1 MFKIHSSRLV
11 LLAVICALAVAA
23 LVAAEPRLRPVAQTG
38 LTEEQRALTATY
50 SGAFGTG
57 ADFRTLLVHAEAV
70 KGVLPFANY
79 ILRESTLTPR
89 HRDLLI
95 LRTAWNTR
103 SAYLW
108 SKHERGIFSAPIV
121 VPITG
126 PPVDPFAGEA
136 LGTIAGRS
144 TGFSDFERTLLSA
157 ADELHQYSFIRNETW
172 AAMAKEYSVYQ
183 LMDAAFTVAEMTMI
197 AAIVNSVQTDL
208 EPGWVKFQR
217 MGARPSP
224 SREIA
229 MTLPKPRIDPVVLA
243 ETTPEI
249 RAMLDPSSSGRD
261 VAAVYRTFARHPTLY
276 PPRQILSEYIRTKS
290 TLSPRVREML
300 ILRIGWRCRS
310 AYEWA
315 AHAPAGR
322 RAGLTDDQVKMLARP
337 GYDGWNAA
345 DAAIVRAADELFT
358 DDTVSDATWKALD
371 DQFDERQLLDVL
383 ITSGGYRM
391 VSMVLNTFGVPAE
404 PNSEPFP

>member
-1 MFKIHSSRLV
+1 MKRIPLVFCSFLTVATVLAAGARLQ
-11 LLAVICALAVAA
+11 
-23 LVAAEPRLRPVAQTG
+23 PVAQDA
-38 LTEEQRALTATY
+38 LTDDQRALTTTY
-50 SGAFGTG
+50 SRAFGTG
-57 ADFRTLLVHAEAV
+57 GDFRTLLVHPEAV

-103 SAYLW
+103 STYLW
-108 SKHERGIFSAPIV
+108 SKHERGVFTAPLVI
-121 VPITG
+121 PIAG

-136 LGTIAGRS
+136 LGKIAGRS
-144 TGFSDFERTLLSA
+144 TGFSDFERTLLRA
-157 ADELHQYSFIRNETW
+157 ADELHDFSFIKSNTWEALAQQYS
-172 AAMAKEYSVYQ
+172 VHQ

-197 AAIVNSVQTDL
+197 AEIVNSARVDFEPGSKPMAWPDVRNRPGQTDGFPL
-208 EPGWVKFQR
+208 
-217 MGARPSP
+217 A
-224 SREIA
+224 
-229 MTLPKPRIDPVVLA
+229 KPRIEPVVQA
-243 ETTPEI
+243 EATPEI
-249 RAMLDPSSSGRD
+249 RAMLDPSGSGRD
-261 VAAVYRTFARHPTLY
+261 IAAVYRTFARHPTLY

-322 RAGLTDDQVKMLARP
+322 RAGLTDEQVKMLARS
-337 GYDGWNAA
+337 GYEGWSAA

-358 DDTVSDATWKALD
+358 DDTISDATWKALD

-383 ITSGGYRM
+383 ITTGGYRM
-391 VSMVLNTFGVPAE
+391 VSMVLNTFGVSAE

>member
-1 MFKIHSSRLV
+1 MRPL
-11 LLAVICALAVAA
+11 ALACAITATVVAV
-23 LVAAEPRLRPVAQTG
+23 LSAEPRIRPAASTG
-38 LTEEQRALTATY
+38 QSDEQRALTSTY
-50 SGAFGTG
+50 SRAFGTG
-57 ADFRTLLVHAEAV
+57 ADFRTLLVHPEAV

-108 SKHERGIFSAPIV
+108 SKHERGVFTAPIV
-121 VPITG
+121 VPTAG
-126 PPVDPFAGEA
+126 PPIDPFAGEA
-136 LGTIAGRS
+136 LGKIAGRS
-144 TGFSDFERTLLSA
+144 TGFSDFERTLLRA
-157 ADELHQYSFIRNETW
+157 ADELHQFSFIRDDTW
-172 AAMAKEYSVYQ
+172 AAMAKDYNVHQ
-183 LMDAAFTVAEMTMI
+183 LMDAAFTVAEMTMM

-208 EPGWVKFQR
+208 EPGWVKFER

-224 SREIA
+224 SRDVA
-229 MTLPKPRIDPVVLA
+229 MTLPRPRIDPVVLA

-249 RAMLDPSSSGRD
+249 RAMLDPAGSGRD
-261 VAAVYRTFARHPTLY
+261 IAAVYRTFARHPTLY

-322 RAGLTDDQVKMLARP
+322 RAGLTDDQVKMLARS
-337 GYDGWNAA
+337 GYDGWSAA

-358 DDTVSDATWKALD
+358 DDTISDATWKALD
-371 DQFDERQLLDVL
+371 DQFDERQLLDLL
-383 ITSGGYRM
+383 ITTGGYRM

-404 PNSEPFP
+404 PSSEPFP